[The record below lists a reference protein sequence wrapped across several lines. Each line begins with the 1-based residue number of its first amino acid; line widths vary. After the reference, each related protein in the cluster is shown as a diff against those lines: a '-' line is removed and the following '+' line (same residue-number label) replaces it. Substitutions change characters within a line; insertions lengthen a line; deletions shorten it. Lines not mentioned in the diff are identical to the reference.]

1 MKFQRK
7 FQTLWIKKDLKF
19 FYIKK
24 NLILD
29 KVFELIYDSDI
40 KVKIAA
46 LKLIFNIFTKLS

>member
-1 MKFQRK
+1 MKFLRK
-7 FQTLWIKKDLKF
+7 FQTLWIKIDSKF